1 MKHVFLV
8 IAVKIQKLSYFF
20 IFFSLSILL
29 LFIFLAAKKR
39 VQIFEAELFYFINT
53 VVLISRQICK
63 KFHCNL
69 RMIISLIFLKY
80 IL

>member
-53 VVLISRQICK
+53 VV
-63 KFHCNL
+63 
-69 RMIISLIFLKY
+69 
-80 IL
+80 